1 MSRRRMLL
9 LAGAF
14 VISLALVTGT
24 SGVSSVTMTRGIDG
38 AIVDDQR
45 AYLGIEQTATA
56 DAGTAVLEVRIT
68 NRHSTAAFTTIVVT
82 INGTTVDLGGGGPVA
97 PGGAVS
103 HTFESVPCD
112 ATAEIEA
119 SGADL
124 GIELERAVACA

>member
-1 MSRRRMLL
+1 MSRRRTLL
-9 LAGAF
+9 LAVAF
-14 VISLALVTGT
+14 AISLALVTGT

-56 DAGTAVLEVRIT
+56 DAAPVDLEVRIT
-68 NRHSTAAFTTIVVT
+68 NRHPTATFTAVVVT
-82 INGTTVDLGGGGPVA
+82 INGTTVDLGGGGPLA

-103 HTFESVPCD
+103 HTFQSVPCD

-119 SGADL
+119 SGGSL